1 MPFYTRPN
9 FEDRQIVQY
18 SGTSITLSGDTNINS
33 TGNLRIYKNAFPGLV
48 ATSIDA
54 DGTVGWGP
62 ISGISWS
69 ISACTSPLYVNNLV
83 SCPLSAGTIQVD
95 AGSFDLNS
103 ELRFLISLSAGTNN
117 DDILVIDNNGYVK
130 SVPYVNGGNM
140 WYVPFGYTL
149 TVPDN
154 YQSFIYGD
162 LYVLGTIDLQTNAQ
176 LVVLNGNIILSGG
189 SIVGSG
195 TTQLVT
201 LGGGGGCCFTGG
213 TGSCITDLYVT
224 NIHGCSPINI
234 QPTSPNDVYMV
245 MGGGNVGI
253 GTLNPSEKL
262 HVSGNTIING
272 ENVMLSN
279 TTTSIPVFPNFDGFI
294 TLHDSDQNIGFA
306 AYNLNA
312 SGSTSFGNANDAG
325 VFGAVQT
332 FGSDYIK
339 PSPGPVGPNFY
350 KNKTVFRNGP
360 TGISNGLVINPNTSD
375 ESATLWFEIDGS
387 SAMILRGDGVISS
400 GNAFLGIALNPDGTE
415 MPSSNL
421 QIGGTGTTGTFQYR
435 DGNQQNGYVL
445 TSDADGNATWQV
457 PTGGGGGGGT
467 FTGNTS
473 ASCITDLYLTNIY
486 GCGND
491 VNIISTTNITG
502 NTYINGTLYATSK
515 SFSIP
520 HPLDENKLLVYG
532 SLEGPENGVY
542 HRGKLIDYNI
552 IQLPD
557 YWSKLVDIDTVT
569 VNLTPNGKY
578 QNLFVKEILEDKIII
593 DINNGWFGNE
603 KINCFYTVYG
613 ERKDIDKL
621 KVER

>member
-1 MPFYTRPN
+1 MPFPFYTRPP
-9 FEDRQIVQY
+9 FEDRQLVQY
-18 SGTSITLSGDTNINS
+18 SGTSITLSGDTNVYP

-69 ISACTSPLYVNNLV
+69 VSACTSPLYVNNLV

-117 DDILVIDNNGYVK
+117 DEVLVVDSNGYVK
-130 SVPYVNGGNM
+130 SVSNLGGIGNM

-189 SIVGSG
+189 SIIGSG

-213 TGSCITDLYVT
+213 TGSCITDFYVSNIHSCSPLNINPLDEGNIYFGSISAVTIDLQNNGNLYVKGENIIHT
-224 NIHGCSPINI
+224 NLVSDPSSLIPGLNGQSNLTILFNT
-234 QPTSPNDVYMV
+234 PTGST
-245 MGGGNVGI
+245 GI
-253 GTLNPSEKL
+253 VTSNPS
-262 HVSGNTIING
+262 T
-272 ENVMLSN
+272 
-279 TTTSIPVFPNFDGFI
+279 
-294 TLHDSDQNIGFA
+294 
-306 AYNLNA
+306 
-312 SGSTSFGNANDAG
+312 SGSSRLILGQSFAPNPERHISINHYGP
-325 VFGAVQT
+325 
-332 FGSDYIK
+332 DYIRDAIA
-339 PSPGPVGPNFY
+339 PTNGFDFY
-350 KNKTVFRNGP
+350 KNKSVIANS
-360 TGISNGLVINPNTSD
+360 IDSNGLVISLDVNGNQSR
-375 ESATLWFEIDGS
+375 LWFEENAESG
-387 SAMILRGDGVISS
+387 MIIAGRGI
-400 GNAFLGIALNPDGTE
+400 GNGLSLGISLNPDGTE

-421 QIGGTGTTGTFQYR
+421 QIGGTGTTGTFKYI

-445 TSDADGNATWQV
+445 TSDSDGNATWQV
-457 PTGGGGGGGT
+457 PTGGGGGGT

-542 HRGKLIDYNI
+542 HRGKLIDYNV
-552 IQLPD
+552 IQLPN
-557 YWSKLVDIDTVT
+557 YWSKLVDINTVT